1 MKKIKNYLRKKS
13 DQGVMPTLNELI
25 EATKNYSYISFDIF
39 DTLLKRNVGNPSDVF
54 DLIQCGLEKE
64 ENFKEKRIAAEQIAR
79 RKSNREITLDDIY
92 ENYDAEEYLKNKLK
106 SLELC
111 IEQQCLTIN
120 PYIIDFYNYCIRY
133 KNVYII
139 SDMYLPSDFI
149 ANVLHNN
156 GITGYRKL
164 YVSSE
169 YGKTKKDGTLFE
181 LYLKQNGIDPK
192 NAIHIGDSWKAD
204 YIMPQKRKISALHIP
219 RIIKNE
225 DTVFYGD
232 GINTNYLN
240 SVINNNIKLETNLY
254 YKFGYQK
261 FGPFLWGYIR
271 WIHKKLKEKGIKK
284 VFFFSRDGYIMLKAF
299 KLLYAKEDIEVHY
312 LEVSRRS
319 LRVPVLHFN
328 HDFKTIMGM
337 VSPSKIVSLISIFDC
352 VGLDINDYESLLLK
366 YGLNKKS
373 SFDRKTIFDNTNLL
387 NLYKELS
394 TDIENKSNNEYN
406 ALISYLKQEHV
417 SGKFGIVDIGWSGGM
432 QRFLTETLNQLGI
445 NNEIHGYYVGVADYY
460 TRNTNVLPD
469 LDLNG
474 YLFDFKNEKNAEDK
488 RSSFVGLFESF
499 FLEQDG
505 SVMNYTIKQNRTIAN
520 RASYE
525 YIIDGKKTKE
535 LKAIHM
541 LQSGALD
548 FIKDARQDF
557 ILSYLLHYNADELFQ
572 GLKETGQ
579 EPRKNDLMLF
589 SDFRFFDEG
598 ETSKLANPQSLFYYM
613 GHIQELKNDFLK
625 SRWKTG
631 FMKKLLGIKLPY
643 QQLYLW
649 LLQFK

>member
-1 MKKIKNYLRKKS
+1 MKRIKNYLRKKS

-25 EATKNYSYISFDIF
+25 EATKNYSYVSFDVF
-39 DTLLKRNVGNPSDVF
+39 DTLLKRNVGKPSDVF
-54 DLIQCGLEKE
+54 DLIQLRLEKE
-64 ENFKEKRIAAEQIAR
+64 EDFKEKRIVAEQKAR
-79 RKSNREITLDDIY
+79 RKSNEEITLDDIY

-133 KNVYII
+133 KKVYII
-139 SDMYLPSDFI
+139 SDMYLPSNFI
-149 ANVLHNN
+149 ANVLLNN
-156 GITGYRKL
+156 GITGYKKL

-181 LYLKQNGIDPK
+181 LYLKQNSINPQ

-225 DTVFYGD
+225 DTVFCGD
-232 GINTNYLN
+232 EINTNYLN
-240 SVINNNIKLETNLY
+240 SVVNNNIKLETNPY

-299 KLLYAKEDIEVHY
+299 KLLYANEDIEIHY

-319 LRVPVLHFN
+319 LRVPILHFN

-337 VSPSKIVSLISIFDC
+337 VSPSKIVPLISIFDC
-352 VGLDINDYESLLLK
+352 VGLDINDYENLLLK

-394 TDIENKSNNEYN
+394 IDIENKSNNEYN

-432 QRFLTETLNQLGI
+432 QRFLTETLDQLGI
-445 NNEIHGYYVGVADYY
+445 DNEIYGYYVGVANYY
-460 TRNTNVLPD
+460 TRNTNVIPD

-474 YLFDFKNEKNAEDK
+474 YLFDFKNEKDAEDK

-505 SVMNYTIKQNRTIAN
+505 SVINYTVKQNRTIAN
-520 RASYE
+520 RAPYE

-535 LKAIHM
+535 LKAIRM
-541 LQSGALD
+541 IQSGALD
-548 FIKDARQDF
+548 FIKDASQDF

-579 EPRKNDLMLF
+579 EPQKKDLMLF

-598 ETSKLANPQSLFYYM
+598 ETNKLANPQSLFYYM
-613 GHIQELKNDFLK
+613 RHIQELKNDFLK

-631 FMKKLLGIKLPY
+631 FMKKLLGAKLPY